1 MPEHTETLYAKEYAK
16 DAPTKRPDWI
26 DYSGE
31 MRIRKQP
38 WLRFIFV
45 VVGLISIGIGIIGYI
60 LPGLPGTAFI
70 LFAAWAFMQSSPRF
84 YNAMMNHKTIGPLIR
99 DYREGRGLPRRV
111 KMYVPFMIALSGFG
125 SAAYLTWGLHRP
137 WIGVLIALTAIYG
150 IVYVIRM
157 PTKEED

>member
-1 MPEHTETLYAKEYAK
+1 MSEPKTTVY
-16 DAPTKRPDWI
+16 TKAQTKKTSDWV
-26 DYSGE
+26 DYSHE

-38 WLRFIFV
+38 WLRFVFMLM
-45 VVGLISIGIGIIGYI
+45 GLVSIGIGIIGYI
-60 LPGLPGTAFI
+60 LPGLPGTAFM

-111 KMYVPFMIALSGFG
+111 KMYVPFMIALTGFG
-125 SAAYLTWGLHRP
+125 SAAYLTWGLGRP
-137 WIGVLIALTAIYG
+137 WIGVIIALTAIYG
-150 IVYVIRM
+150 IIYVIRM